1 MLVVG
6 EHPHFTCN
14 QTVTIASC
22 REIEAQILHVL
33 TNKFAWEPTR
43 ARAALDVVLAR
54 SIRVQLRGAL
64 KECRDPNGD
73 MSLECAMRAKA
84 DLLIAGDRDLLVLG
98 SYKGTRILTQA
109 DYVIGVG

>member
-1 MLVVG
+1 
-6 EHPHFTCN
+6 
-14 QTVTIASC
+14 
-22 REIEAQILHVL
+22 
-33 TNKFAWEPTR
+33 
-43 ARAALDVVLAR
+43 
-54 SIRVQLRGAL
+54 
-64 KECRDPNGD
+64 